1 MKLIL
6 NLVKRF
12 GAWIGT
18 VLSHLADNRGEW
30 DRTKVG
36 SLPSGSS
43 RRPIVTVTHTFGKR
57 SREELLSTMSA
68 YIAEQ
73 VLTAEKHCATMQA
86 SDQMLCPAP
95 MLKEDTE

>member
-1 MKLIL
+1 MELIL
-6 NLVKRF
+6 NCVKQLK
-12 GAWIGT
+12 AWIGT
-18 VLSHLADNRGEW
+18 LLSHLADNRGEW

>member
-6 NLVKRF
+6 YVLNHL
-12 GAWIGT
+12 GAWISAI
-18 VLSHLADNRGEW
+18 LSHLADNRGEW

-57 SREELLSTMSA
+57 SREEFLSAMSA

>member
-6 NLVKRF
+6 YVLNHL
-12 GAWIGT
+12 GEWINMI
-18 VLSHLADNRGEW
+18 LSHLADNRGEW